1 LKRLKISLV
10 ISLVINFALIFILS
24 VVFVNMNSL
33 GLTSSHSSQTN
44 FSYKERPYYIERTTL
59 FNQIE
64 APDQA
69 IVFLGDSIT
78 FRSEWSEFFPDENV
92 INRGIGGDT
101 TEGVYNRLDSILEN
115 NPNKIFLMIGIND
128 ILQGKKIDE
137 TSKNYKLILE
147 KIKSSSPKTQVYIQ
161 SVLPVNNRIKGVRI
175 DNKDIINLNKKI
187 KELATQSGYEF
198 LDIYSLLSESNQ
210 LQEKFTVDGIH
221 LTGEAYKEW
230 VDYIKN
236 KVSFQ

>member
-1 LKRLKISLV
+1 
-10 ISLVINFALIFILS
+10 
-24 VVFVNMNSL
+24 MNSL
-33 GLTSSHSSQTN
+33 GLTSSHISQDN

-78 FRSEWSEFFPDENV
+78 FRSEWREFFPNENV

-101 TEGVYNRLDSILEN
+101 TEGVYNRLDRILEN
-115 NPNKIFLMIGIND
+115 DPNKIFLMIGIND
-128 ILQGKKIDE
+128 ILQGRKIDE
-137 TSKNYKLILE
+137 ISKNYKSILE

-161 SVLPVNNRIKGVRI
+161 SVLPVNNAINGKRVN
-175 DNKDIINLNKKI
+175 NKDVMNLNERI

-198 LDIYSLLSESNQ
+198 LDIYSVLSENNQ
-210 LQEKFTVDGIH
+210 LPEKFTVDGIH

-230 VDYIKN
+230 VNYIKN
-236 KVSFQ
+236 KIID